1 MFKNYKFMKIL
12 IVFFLLF
19 LLINFSF
26 WYNQDIQTFNHN
38 KIKNK
43 YWNNSIE
50 YKLNLFFKWDLLTAY
65 YLKELLNTYIN
76 FKLINDQRKIKL
88 FNKYSN
94 AIYNYIQDYSLLDND
109 KIYKIYS
116 NKYWIPVFKNWI
128 ENYSQ
133 IYRWPNWNY

>member
-12 IVFFLLF
+12 IVFFLSF
-19 LLINFSF
+19 SLINFSF
-26 WYNQDIQTFNHN
+26 WYNQDIQAFNHN

-94 AIYNYIQDYSLLDND
+94 AIHNYIQDYSLLDND